1 MPPSEF
7 DRLLEKLVKDVE
19 AAVHALYRGDVRQ
32 STAKARTD
40 HLVND
45 ARVALAAAA
54 VGAAAGAAAGAKL
67 SERPSGP
74 SPRPRISA
82 PMRAGVALGWT
93 SEDSDAVIKCILS
106 WLPVGGAASTAP
118 ESKCIAAGKMLIP
131 TWGERELAREAVR
144 RITGD

>member
-19 AAVHALYRGDVRQ
+19 AAVHALYRGEVRQ

-40 HLVND
+40 HLLND

-54 VGAAAGAAAGAKL
+54 LGGGAGPAL
-67 SERPSGP
+67 SEKPSGP

-82 PMRAGVALGWT
+82 PMHAGVALGWT
-93 SEDSDAVIKCILS
+93 TPDSDAVIKCIQA
-106 WLPVGGAASTAP
+106 WLPVGGTASTP
-118 ESKCIAAGKMLIP
+118 PDSKCIAAGKMLIP
-131 TWGERELAREAVR
+131 TWAERELAREAVK
-144 RITGD
+144 RITED